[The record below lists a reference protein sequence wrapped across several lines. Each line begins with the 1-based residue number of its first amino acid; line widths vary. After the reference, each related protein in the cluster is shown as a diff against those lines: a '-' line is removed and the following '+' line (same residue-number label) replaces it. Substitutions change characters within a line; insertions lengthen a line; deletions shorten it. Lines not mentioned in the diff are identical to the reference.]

1 MEKNEVLI
9 NINDKDF
16 SFTKGITIGGIL
28 EKENFSTDAAIIA
41 ASVNNKV
48 KTLNYK
54 IEQDCKINFID
65 LSSELGNKIYQQSIS
80 FVLLTATKEL
90 YPKAQIKIQ
99 HSLADALYGKIYL
112 DNPLTDDDVWE
123 IKQRMQE
130 IITENRPIIRKVF
143 SKEEAIQKIEKLWG
157 CEKVTLINQLEQE
170 EIPLYYC
177 GEIYDYLYSYVVDCT
192 GVLSLFDLKRYRDGF
207 LLSSPNKNNPKKIK
221 FKDLPRLA
229 NVFEEAEEWGNILKC
244 GYVSNLNKA
253 ILSGDFKDV
262 IRISEALHEKKIAQI
277 ADYIKNNIEQIKIIL
292 IAGPSSS
299 GKTTFARRLGIQLRV
314 NGIEPSA
321 ISLDDYFLN
330 HTETPLDEF
339 GKMDFESIEAL
350 DLELF
355 NKHLIQLLNG
365 EEVEIPRY
373 NFVTGSREA
382 IGHKMKIN
390 PKQPIIIE
398 GIHGLNEKL
407 TKDLP
412 RESKFKIYISAL
424 TQLALDSH
432 NRIST
437 TDARLLR
444 RMVRDH
450 NFRGNS
456 ALGTLQQWAS
466 VRRGEEKNIFPYQE
480 DADIMFNSALIYELA
495 VLKKYAEELLIEIHE
510 DMPEYVEAKRLL
522 NFLSYFYSIVD
533 EKEIPATSILR
544 EFIGII

>member
-1 MEKNEVLI
+1 MKDNDVI
-9 NINDKDF
+9 VNINNRNV
-16 SFTKGITIGGIL
+16 SFTKGITVGEIL
-28 EKENFSTDAAIIA
+28 EKENINADAAIIA
-41 ASVNNKV
+41 ASVNNV
-48 KTLNYK
+48 VQNLNYQVELGSK
-54 IEQDCKINFID
+54 IEFID

-90 YPKAQIKIQ
+90 YPNAQIKIQ
-99 HSLADALYGKIYL
+99 HSLADALYGKICL
-112 DNPLTDDDVWE
+112 ADSLTDDDVWE

-130 IITENRPIIRKVF
+130 IIIENRPIIRKVF
-143 SKEEAIQKIEKLWG
+143 SKHEAIEKIEKLWG
-157 CEKVTLINQLEQE
+157 CEKVELIKQLDQE

-177 GEIYDYLYSYVVDCT
+177 GEIYDYLYSYIVANT
-192 GVLSLFDLKRYRDGF
+192 GVLTLFDLKRYRDGF
-207 LLSSPNKNNPKKIK
+207 LLSSPNKKNPKKIK

-229 NVFEEAEEWGNILKC
+229 NVFEEAEDWGNILKC
-244 GYVSNLNKA
+244 GYVNSLNKA
-253 ILSGDFKDV
+253 INNGDFKDI

-277 ADYIKNNIEQIKIIL
+277 ADYIKSNIEKVKIIL

-314 NGIEPSA
+314 NGIEPTA

-330 HTETPLDEF
+330 HTETPLDEY
-339 GKMDFESIEAL
+339 GKFDFEAIEAL

-355 NKHLIQLLNG
+355 NKHLIQLLDG
-365 EEVEIPRY
+365 DEVEVPRY

-382 IGHKMKIN
+382 VGHKMKIKPN
-390 PKQPIIIE
+390 QPIIIE
-398 GIHGLNEKL
+398 GIHGLNERL

-437 TDARLLR
+437 TDSRLIR

-495 VLKKYAEELLIEIHE
+495 VLKKYAEELLIDIHE
-510 DMPEYVEAKRLL
+510 DLPEYVEAKRLL

-533 EKEIPATSILR
+533 EKEIPSTSILR
-544 EFIGII
+544 EFIGSV